1 MDHRPDRRHQEFRA
15 GCAGVGQP
23 DRATGR
29 RRATRR
35 SDQRARTAAPMVGRQ
50 RRRRFRGGRRYPGSS
65 ALGFLSGTTGFGQL
79 VVLQPVRLGP
89 TRSAGPLRRADRCG
103 VAGTRLRRLPVLLP
117 GGRRGRRHR
126 RRAGG
131 VGMGSGAAGHPGA
144 RSGRYVHQPRRQRR
158 AARRQ
163 RGGDQRPAARPDI
176 EQACRRAAAVNYLTD
191 LATLLWSK
199 IQSIRTA
206 PTNEAAD
213 MTNTVAP
220 TNGSHKGGQDGP
232 KPRSRRAGRKTAV
245 GEYKHK
251 RTGIDVALGLLTP
264 IVGQEFLDKYN
275 LRDPLNRT
283 LRYGVKTM
291 FSTAGATT
299 RQFKRVQG
307 LRGGPTR
314 LKASGKDYYDL
325 TPDDDQKL
333 IVETV
338 DEFAEEIL
346 RPAAHDAD
354 EATTY
359 PPDLLAKAAELG
371 ITAVNVPE
379 DFDGIAEH
387 RSSVTNVLVAEALA
401 YGDMG
406 LALPILA
413 PGGVASALTHWGS
426 ADQQATYLQE
436 FAGENV
442 PQACLAIA
450 EPRPLFDPTA
460 LKTTA
465 VRTPGGYRLDGVKSL
480 VPAAADAELFIV
492 GAQLNGKPALFIVES
507 SAKGLTVKAD
517 PSMGIRAAAL
527 GQVELSGV
535 SVPLNARLG
544 EDEATDDDYSESI
557 ALSRL
562 GWAALAVGTSHAV
575 LDYVI
580 PYVKDREAF
589 GEPVARR
596 QAVAFMCANIA
607 IELDGL
613 RLITWRG
620 AARAEQGLTITREAA
635 LAKRLGTD
643 KGMQIGLDGVQ
654 LLGGHGYTKEHPVE
668 RWYRD
673 LRAIGVAEGVVVI

>member
-1 MDHRPDRRHQEFRA
+1 MTDTVTTTKPSS
-15 GCAGVGQP
+15 
-23 DRATGR
+23 R
-29 RRATRR
+29 RRK
-35 SDQRARTAAPMVGRQ
+35 
-50 RRRRFRGGRRYPGSS
+50 
-65 ALGFLSGTTGFGQL
+65 
-79 VVLQPVRLGP
+79 
-89 TRSAGPLRRADRCG
+89 
-103 VAGTRLRRLPVLLP
+103 
-117 GGRRGRRHR
+117 RRGRKT
-126 RRAGG
+126 G
-131 VGMGSGAAGHPGA
+131 VGL
-144 RSGRYVHQPRRQRR
+144 QP
-158 AARRQ
+158 
-163 RGGDQRPAARPDI
+163 
-176 EQACRRAAAVNYLTD
+176 
-191 LATLLWSK
+191 
-199 IQSIRTA
+199 
-206 PTNEAAD
+206 
-213 MTNTVAP
+213 
-220 TNGSHKGGQDGP
+220 
-232 KPRSRRAGRKTAV
+232 
-245 GEYKHK
+245 HK
-251 RTGIDVALGLLTP
+251 RTGIDIALALLTP
-264 IVGQEFLDKYN
+264 IVGQEFLDKYH
-275 LRDPLNRT
+275 LRDPLNRA
-283 LRYGVKTM
+283 LRYGTKTI
-291 FSTAGATT
+291 FSTAAATG
-299 RQFKRVQG
+299 RQFKRVQN
-307 LRGGPTR
+307 LRSGPTR
-314 LKASGKDYYDL
+314 LKSSGKDYFDL

-333 IVETV
+333 IVETL

-354 EATTY
+354 EAATY
-359 PPDLLAKAAELG
+359 PPDLIAKAAELG
-371 ITAVNVPE
+371 ITAINIPE
-379 DFDGIAEH
+379 DFDGIAAH

-426 ADQQATYLQE
+426 ADQQATYLKE

-442 PQACLAIA
+442 PQACVAIA
-450 EPRPLFDPTA
+450 EPQPLFDPTR

-465 VRTPGGYRLDGVKSL
+465 VRTPSGYRLDGVKSL

-544 EDEATDDDYSESI
+544 EDEATDADYSEAI

-575 LDYVI
+575 LDYVV
-580 PYVKDREAF
+580 PYVKEREAF
-589 GEPVARR
+589 GEPIARR

-620 AARAEQGLTITREAA
+620 AARAEQGLPFTREAA
-635 LAKRLGTD
+635 LAKRLGAD